1 MKVMSCF
8 RFKLQSV
15 VFLFVLASSLQ
26 LSFGQAAPKPD
37 WETLRPEQE
46 DFSVL
51 MPKGSTSEATKE
63 PYHKMELNVR
73 TYLSNSPS
81 GIFAVVSMSGIKS
94 NPAQYTEM
102 QRVNSYVDA
111 FKDIFAPKIKKGAI
125 AKLSLVGDKTL
136 FGHAGRE
143 YRMTLGDLSGKAE
156 VYATRKR
163 FYSIVYLN
171 TKPNDELRDEFLS
184 SFVLPEKINTPAN
197 TAAAEAAPATEAT
210 AKAAEAT
217 STENPPTNDNPP
229 GKKPEEA
236 KSTDKKRPISGG
248 VLNGKAITLPKP
260 EYPADAN
267 AGEIEGVVVVN
278 VTVDEQGNVSEAYV
292 VSGPKALQQ
301 ACLNAALQAK
311 FSPTLLSGEP
321 VKVTGVLVF
330 NFGRP
335 LS

>member
-1 MKVMSCF
+1 MSCF
-8 RFKLQSV
+8 RFKLQLV
-15 VFLFVLASSLQ
+15 VFLLVFASSSL
-26 LSFGQAAPKPD
+26 LSFGQAASKPD
-37 WETLRPEQE
+37 WETLRPEKE

-81 GIFAVVSMSGIKS
+81 GVFAVVSMSGIKS

-111 FKDIFAPKIKKGAI
+111 FKDIFAPKVKKGAI

-136 FGHAGRE
+136 FGHPGRE

-184 SFVLPEKINTPAN
+184 SFVLPEKINAPPTTAEAEATPAS
-197 TAAAEAAPATEAT
+197 EAT
-210 AKAAEAT
+210 AKKAAEAT
-217 STENPPTNDNPP
+217 STENPPTTDNPP
-229 GKKPEEA
+229 AKKPEEAA
-236 KSTDKKRPISGG
+236 KSTDKKRPVSGG

-267 AGEIEGVVVVN
+267 AGEIEGVVVIN